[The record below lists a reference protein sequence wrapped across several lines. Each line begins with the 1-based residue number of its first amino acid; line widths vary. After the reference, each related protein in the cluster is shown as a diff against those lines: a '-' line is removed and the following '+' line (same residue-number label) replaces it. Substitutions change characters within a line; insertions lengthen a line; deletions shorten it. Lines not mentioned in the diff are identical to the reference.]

1 MDSNS
6 SKDTHQD
13 STQLWVGDIKS
24 WMDEQYLAGI
34 FGKYGEIKSVKI
46 IRDKQTRIPVGYGF
60 VEFASHEVASN
71 VLETLTGTIN
81 PGSRKM
87 FKLNWGVYGGGTKTE
102 GTVDEERQDKKP
114 KENNGKPI
122 SVRFSIFFY
131 FLFDNNL
138 TFLGLCW

>member
-1 MDSNS
+1 MESNS
-6 SKDTHQD
+6 SRDTHQD
-13 STQLWVGDIKS
+13 STQLWVGDVKS

-60 VEFASHEVASN
+60 VEFASHEVAAN
-71 VLETLTGTIN
+71 VLQTLTGTIN

-87 FKLNWGVYGGGTKTE
+87 FKLNWGVYGGGKTE
-102 GTVDEERQDKKP
+102 EGGDEERQDKKP

-122 SVRFSIFFY
+122 SVRFFI
-131 FLFDNNL
+131 LFSSSFDRKNSD
-138 TFLGLCW
+138 